1 MWKHPRMSYP
11 NCPYSEKL
19 SVAEINAQIHKVLD
33 LGVNLN
39 PGAGP
44 VPVRRGITSVRVS
57 TLGPILAALAIL
69 SFHCAHNSAQGLG
82 GDHGEPWNIDFPMD
96 PARRE
101 VRHAVG
107 EGMQTRGERERET
120 SASSDEQKK
129 GGWRPPPD
137 LRPPTRGKWK
147 GGQLYLPYLQGAQL
161 LLHIGTWS
169 PGRRHLRLANV
180 GRSALGLRIDRLPAC
195 LARFFLCK

>member
-1 MWKHPRMSYP
+1 MWKHPGMSYP

-82 GDHGEPWNIDFPMD
+82 GDHGEPRNIDLPMD

-107 EGMQTRGERERET
+107 EGMQT
-120 SASSDEQKK
+120 
-129 GGWRPPPD
+129 
-137 LRPPTRGKWK
+137 
-147 GGQLYLPYLQGAQL
+147 
-161 LLHIGTWS
+161 
-169 PGRRHLRLANV
+169 
-180 GRSALGLRIDRLPAC
+180 
-195 LARFFLCK
+195 

>member
-82 GDHGEPWNIDFPMD
+82 GDHGEPRNIDFPMD

-107 EGMQTRGERERET
+107 EGMQTRGERERERPAHHRM
-120 SASSDEQKK
+120 SRKK
-129 GGWRPPPD
+129 GGGD
-137 LRPPTRGKWK
+137 LRQIYVLRQGGSGK
-147 GGQLYLPYLQGAQL
+147 GGNSTSLISKVHNSFSTLGHGPPVDGIYDWQM
-161 LLHIGTWS
+161 
-169 PGRRHLRLANV
+169 
-180 GRSALGLRIDRLPAC
+180 SAEAPLG
-195 LARFFLCK
+195 